1 MGRDWVSPRSLP
13 PAASSRQNCM
23 SLLSK
28 CSNDFRTLSGCNLC
42 FGFGLL
48 QAAKKTGS
56 FSSSGFKVCLP
67 DDWVSCKKRANFVV
81 RLNLYRSRVRWSFP
95 ELRNSIARDGKNFK
109 RELPSDSVVEGRVAT
124 VTFQEEINYNL
135 SQQRIIIWCSR
146 GLIFKE
152 HKFRPPWQWYSND

>member
-1 MGRDWVSPRSLP
+1 MGRDWVFLLLATIVTPELSVSPSQMQQR
-13 PAASSRQNCM
+13 
-23 SLLSK
+23 LSHVVGMQLV
-28 CSNDFRTLSGCNLC
+28 FRVL
-42 FGFGLL
+42 F
-48 QAAKKTGS
+48 AAKQSGS

-109 RELPSDSVVEGRVAT
+109 RELSKAIVSSEAGVAT
-124 VTFQEEINYNL
+124 VTFQEEINYNF
-135 SQQRIIIWCSR
+135 SQKRIIIWCSR